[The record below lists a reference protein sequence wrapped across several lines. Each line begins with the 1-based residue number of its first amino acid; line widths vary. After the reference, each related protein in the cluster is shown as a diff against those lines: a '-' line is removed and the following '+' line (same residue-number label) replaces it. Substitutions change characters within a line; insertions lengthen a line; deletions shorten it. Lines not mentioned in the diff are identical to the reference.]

1 MHGDP
6 GSPTYKGDKEM
17 TTTTATPPRT
27 TTTSVFPLIAF
38 FALAYALSWLI
49 LVPASLGL
57 LPDSAGILAWLA
69 PFGPAVAAF
78 VVTALTGGR
87 PAVGQL
93 LRRMVQWRVG
103 IHWYLLI
110 LFGVPL
116 LELLGSFAV
125 LGSVP
130 LDDLAKNWPFIFTS
144 YLPQVLVAVVVIEL
158 AEETGWRGFAL
169 PRLQERRGPLVGTAV
184 LAVVWAS
191 WHLPNLLFGGWT
203 GASYTLWLVGTLAV
217 TFVYTWLFNNT
228 GGSILLA
235 ALLHAAINMSSG
247 LVLGLIPG
255 MEDAFGV
262 QLYGAVAIACVIVAL
277 VLVVGTRGRLG
288 YRAERVPLEAPTR
301 S

>member
-1 MHGDP
+1 MA
-6 GSPTYKGDKEM
+6 
-17 TTTTATPPRT
+17 TTATPSRT
-27 TTTSVFPLIAF
+27 TTRATSVFPLVAF

-49 LVPASLGL
+49 LVPAGLGL
-57 LPDSAGILAWLA
+57 LPDSAGFLAWLA

-103 IHWYLLI
+103 VRWYLLV
-110 LFGVPL
+110 LLGVPL
-116 LELLGSFAV
+116 VELLGAFAV

-130 LDDLAKNWPFIFTS
+130 LDDLARNWPLIFTS
-144 YLPQVLVAVVVIEL
+144 YLPQVLVAVVVIGL

-169 PRLQERRGPLVGTAV
+169 PRLQDRQGPLVGTAILSV
-184 LAVVWAS
+184 AWGM
-191 WHLPNLLFGGWT
+191 WHLPNVLFGGWT
-203 GASYTLWLVGTLAV
+203 GASYALWLVLTIASA
-217 TFVYTWLFNNT
+217 FVYTWVFNNT

-247 LVLGLIPG
+247 LVLDLVPG

-277 VLVVGTRGRLG
+277 VLVVATRGRLG
-288 YRAERVPLEAPTR
+288 YRPHRELLGVPHRT
-301 S
+301 

>member
-1 MHGDP
+1 MA
-6 GSPTYKGDKEM
+6 
-17 TTTTATPPRT
+17 TTTATPSRT
-27 TTTSVFPLIAF
+27 TATTGTRSVFPLVAF

-49 LVPASLGL
+49 LVPAGLGL

-103 IHWYLLI
+103 VHWYLLI

-116 LELLGSFAV
+116 VELLGAFAV

-130 LDDLAKNWPFIFTS
+130 LDDLAKNWPLIFTS
-144 YLPQVLVAVVVIEL
+144 YLPQVLVAVVVIGL

-184 LAVVWAS
+184 LAVVWAL

-203 GASYTLWLVGTLAV
+203 GASYALWLVGTLAV
-217 TFVYTWLFNNT
+217 AFVYTWLFNNT
-228 GGSILLA
+228 GGSILLV

-247 LVLGLIPG
+247 LVLDLVPG
-255 MEDAFGV
+255 IEDEFGV
-262 QLYGAVAIACVIVAL
+262 LLYGAIAIACVIVAL
-277 VLVVGTRGRLG
+277 VLIAATRGRLG

>member
-1 MHGDP
+1 MA
-6 GSPTYKGDKEM
+6 
-17 TTTTATPPRT
+17 TTTATPSRT
-27 TTTSVFPLIAF
+27 TATTGTSSVFPLVAF

-49 LVPASLGL
+49 LVPAGLGL

-69 PFGPAVAAF
+69 PFGPAMAAF

-116 LELLGSFAV
+116 VELLGAFAV

-130 LDDLAKNWPFIFTS
+130 LDDLAKNWPLIFTS
-144 YLPQVLVAVVVIEL
+144 YLPQVLVAVVVIGL

-169 PRLQERRGPLVGTAV
+169 PRLQDRRGPLVGTAV
-184 LAVVWAS
+184 LAVVWAL

-217 TFVYTWLFNNT
+217 AFVYTWVFNNT
-228 GGSILLA
+228 GGSILIA

-247 LVLGLIPG
+247 LVLDLFPG

-277 VLVVGTRGRLG
+277 VLVAATRGRLG
-288 YRAERVPLEAPTR
+288 YRVERVPLEVPTR

>member
-1 MHGDP
+1 MA
-6 GSPTYKGDKEM
+6 
-17 TTTTATPPRT
+17 TTATPSRT
-27 TTTSVFPLIAF
+27 IATTGTSSVFPLVAF

-49 LVPASLGL
+49 LVPAGLGL
-57 LPDSAGILAWLA
+57 LPDSADILAWLA

-116 LELLGSFAV
+116 VELLGAFAV

-130 LDDLAKNWPFIFTS
+130 LDDLAKNWPLIFTS
-144 YLPQVLVAVVVIEL
+144 YLPQVLVAVVVIGL

-184 LAVVWAS
+184 LAVVWS
-191 WHLPNLLFGGWT
+191 GWHLPNLLFGGWT
-203 GASYTLWLVGTLAV
+203 GASYALWLVGTLAV
-217 TFVYTWLFNNT
+217 AFVYTWLFNNT

-235 ALLHAAINMSSG
+235 ALLHAAINISSG
-247 LVLGLIPG
+247 LVLDLVPG
-255 MEDAFGV
+255 MEDEFGV
-262 QLYGAVAIACVIVAL
+262 QLYGAVAITCVIVAL
-277 VLVVGTRGRLG
+277 VLVAATRGRLG
-288 YRAERVPLEAPTR
+288 YRAERVTLEAPIR
-301 S
+301 G

>member
-1 MHGDP
+1 MA
-6 GSPTYKGDKEM
+6 
-17 TTTTATPPRT
+17 TTTATPPRT
-27 TTTSVFPLIAF
+27 TTTSIFPLVAF

-49 LVPASLGL
+49 LVPAGLGL
-57 LPDSAGILAWLA
+57 LPDSADILAWLA

-78 VVTALTGGR
+78 VVTARTGGR

-116 LELLGSFAV
+116 VELLGAFAV

-130 LDDLAKNWPFIFTS
+130 LDDLAKNWPLIFTS
-144 YLPQVLVAVVVIEL
+144 YLPQVLVAVVVIGL

-169 PRLQERRGPLVGTAV
+169 PRLQERRGPLMGTAV
-184 LAVVWAS
+184 LAVLWAL

-203 GASYTLWLVGTLAV
+203 AASYALWLVGTLAV
-217 TFVYTWLFNNT
+217 AFVYTWLFNNT
-228 GGSILLA
+228 RGSILIA

-247 LVLGLIPG
+247 LVLDLVPG
-255 MEDAFGV
+255 MEDAIGV

-277 VLVVGTRGRLG
+277 VLVVATRGRLG
-288 YRAERVPLEAPTR
+288 YRAGAPCSSWRSSTAPSTR
-301 S
+301 

>member
-1 MHGDP
+1 VAER
-6 GSPTYKGDKEM
+6 GDKKM
-17 TTTTATPPRT
+17 ATTTATLSRT
-27 TTTSVFPLIAF
+27 TTTTGTRSIFPLVAF
-38 FALAYALSWLI
+38 IALAYALSWLI
-49 LVPASLGL
+49 LVPAGLGL

-69 PFGPAVAAF
+69 PFGPAMAAF

-116 LELLGSFAV
+116 VELLGAFAV
-125 LGSVP
+125 LGSLP
-130 LDDLAKNWPFIFTS
+130 LDDLAKNWPLIFTS
-144 YLPQVLVAVVVIEL
+144 YLPQVLVAVVVIGL

-169 PRLQERRGPLVGTAV
+169 PRLQDRRGPLVGTAV
-184 LAVVWAS
+184 LAVVWAL

-217 TFVYTWLFNNT
+217 AFVYTWVFNNT
-228 GGSILLA
+228 GGSILIA

-247 LVLGLIPG
+247 LVLDLFPG

-277 VLVVGTRGRLG
+277 VLVAATRGRLG
-288 YRAERVPLEAPTR
+288 YRVERVPLEVSTR

>member
-1 MHGDP
+1 MPLGHRLLVAMHGDP

-49 LVPASLGL
+49 LVPAGLGL

-158 AEETGWRGFAL
+158 AEE
-169 PRLQERRGPLVGTAV
+169 
-184 LAVVWAS
+184 WAS

-277 VLVVGTRGRLG
+277 VLVVATRGRLG

>member
-1 MHGDP
+1 MA
-6 GSPTYKGDKEM
+6 
-17 TTTTATPPRT
+17 TTTATPSRT
-27 TTTSVFPLIAF
+27 TTTSAVPLVAF
-38 FALAYALSWLI
+38 FVLAYALSWLI
-49 LVPASLGL
+49 LVPAGLGL
-57 LPDSAGILAWLA
+57 LPDSVGILAWLA

-78 VVTALTGGR
+78 VVSALTGGR

-93 LRRMVQWRVG
+93 LRRMIQWRVG
-103 IHWYLLI
+103 FHWYLLI

-116 LELLGSFAV
+116 VELLGAFAV

-130 LDDLAKNWPFIFTS
+130 LDDLAQNWPLIFIS
-144 YLPQVLVAVVVIEL
+144 YLPQVLVAVVVIGM
-158 AEETGWRGFAL
+158 AEEAGWRGFAL

-184 LAVVWAS
+184 LAVVWAL

-203 GASYTLWLVGTLAV
+203 GASYALWLVGTLAV
-217 TFVYTWLFNNT
+217 AFVYTWVFNNT
-228 GGSILLA
+228 DGSILLV

-247 LVLGLIPG
+247 LVLDLVPG

-277 VLVVGTRGRLG
+277 VLVVATRGRLG
-288 YRAERVPLEAPTR
+288 YRAERVPLEAPAR

>member
-1 MHGDP
+1 MAER
-6 GSPTYKGDKEM
+6 GDKKM
-17 TTTTATPPRT
+17 ATTTATLSRT
-27 TTTSVFPLIAF
+27 TTTTGTRSVFPLVAF

-49 LVPASLGL
+49 LVPAGLGL

-69 PFGPAVAAF
+69 PFGPAMAAF

-116 LELLGSFAV
+116 VELLGAFAV
-125 LGSVP
+125 LGSLP
-130 LDDLAKNWPFIFTS
+130 LDDLAKNWPLIFTS
-144 YLPQVLVAVVVIEL
+144 YLPQVLVAVVVIGL

-169 PRLQERRGPLVGTAV
+169 PRLQDRRGPLVGTAV
-184 LAVVWAS
+184 LAVVWAL

-217 TFVYTWLFNNT
+217 AFVYTWVFNNT
-228 GGSILLA
+228 GGSILIA

-247 LVLGLIPG
+247 LVLDLFPG

-277 VLVVGTRGRLG
+277 VLVAATRGRLG
-288 YRAERVPLEAPTR
+288 YRVERVPLEVSTR

>member
-1 MHGDP
+1 MAER
-6 GSPTYKGDKEM
+6 GDKKM
-17 TTTTATPPRT
+17 ATTTATLSRT
-27 TTTSVFPLIAF
+27 TTTTGTRSVFPLVAF

-49 LVPASLGL
+49 LVPAGLGL

-116 LELLGSFAV
+116 VELLGAFAV
-125 LGSVP
+125 LGSLP
-130 LDDLAKNWPFIFTS
+130 LDDLAKNWPLIFTS
-144 YLPQVLVAVVVIEL
+144 YLPQVLVAVVVIGL

-169 PRLQERRGPLVGTAV
+169 PRLQDRRGPLVGTAV
-184 LAVVWAS
+184 LAVVWAL

-217 TFVYTWLFNNT
+217 AFVYTWVFNNT
-228 GGSILLA
+228 GGSILIA

-247 LVLGLIPG
+247 LVLDLFPG

-277 VLVVGTRGRLG
+277 VLVAATRGRLG
-288 YRAERVPLEAPTR
+288 YRVEKVPLEVSTR

>member
-1 MHGDP
+1 MAER
-6 GSPTYKGDKEM
+6 GDKKM
-17 TTTTATPPRT
+17 ATTTATLSRT
-27 TTTSVFPLIAF
+27 TTTTGTRSVFPLVPF

-49 LVPASLGL
+49 LVPAGLGL

-78 VVTALTGGR
+78 VVTALSGGR

-116 LELLGSFAV
+116 VELLGAFAV
-125 LGSVP
+125 LGSLP
-130 LDDLAKNWPFIFTS
+130 LDDLAKNWPLIFIS
-144 YLPQVLVAVVVIEL
+144 YLPQVLVAVVVIGL

-184 LAVVWAS
+184 LAVVWAL

-203 GASYTLWLVGTLAV
+203 AASYALWLVGTLAV
-217 TFVYTWLFNNT
+217 AFVYTWLFNNT

-247 LVLGLIPG
+247 LVLDLFPG

-277 VLVVGTRGRLG
+277 VLVIATRGRLA
-288 YRAERVPLEAPTR
+288 YRAQRVPLEAPTR

>member
-1 MHGDP
+1 MA
-6 GSPTYKGDKEM
+6 
-17 TTTTATPPRT
+17 TTTATPSRT
-27 TTTSVFPLIAF
+27 TATTGTRSVFPLVAF

-49 LVPASLGL
+49 LVPAGLGL

-87 PAVGQL
+87 PALGQL

-116 LELLGSFAV
+116 VELLGAFAV

-130 LDDLAKNWPFIFTS
+130 LDDLAKNWPLIFTS
-144 YLPQVLVAVVVIEL
+144 YLPQVLVAVVVIGL

-184 LAVVWAS
+184 LAMVWAL

-203 GASYTLWLVGTLAV
+203 GASYALWLVGTLAV
-217 TFVYTWLFNNT
+217 AFVYTWLFNNT

-247 LVLGLIPG
+247 LVLDLVPG
-255 MEDAFGV
+255 MEDEFGV
-262 QLYGAVAIACVIVAL
+262 QLYGAVAITCVIVAL
-277 VLVVGTRGRLG
+277 VLVAATRGRLG
-288 YRAERVPLEAPTR
+288 YRAERVPLEAPIR
-301 S
+301 G

>member
-1 MHGDP
+1 VP
-6 GSPTYKGDKEM
+6 GG
-17 TTTTATPPRT
+17 
-27 TTTSVFPLIAF
+27 
-38 FALAYALSWLI
+38 
-49 LVPASLGL
+49 LGL

-116 LELLGSFAV
+116 LELLGAFAV

-130 LDDLAKNWPFIFTS
+130 FDDLAQNWPLIFTS
-144 YLPQVLVAVVVIEL
+144 YLPQVLVAVVVIGL

-169 PRLQERRGPLVGTAV
+169 PRLQEWRGPLLGTAV
-184 LAVVWAS
+184 LAVLWAG
-191 WHLPNLLFGGWT
+191 WHLPNVLFGGWT
-203 GASYTLWLVGTLAV
+203 GASYALWLVGTLAV
-217 TFVYTWLFNNT
+217 AFVYTWVFNNT

-247 LVLGLIPG
+247 LILELVPG
-255 MEDAFGV
+255 MDDAFGV

-277 VLVVGTRGRLG
+277 VLVVATRGRLG

>member
-1 MHGDP
+1 MA
-6 GSPTYKGDKEM
+6 
-17 TTTTATPPRT
+17 TTTATPSRT
-27 TTTSVFPLIAF
+27 TATTGTRSVFPLVAF

-49 LVPASLGL
+49 LVPAGLGL

-116 LELLGSFAV
+116 VELLGAFAV

-130 LDDLAKNWPFIFTS
+130 LDDLAKNWPLIFTS
-144 YLPQVLVAVVVIEL
+144 YLPQVLVAVVVIGL

-184 LAVVWAS
+184 LAMVWAL

-203 GASYTLWLVGTLAV
+203 GASYALWLVGTLAV
-217 TFVYTWLFNNT
+217 AFVYTWLFNNT
-228 GGSILLA
+228 GGSILLV

-247 LVLGLIPG
+247 LVLDLVPG
-255 MEDAFGV
+255 IEDEFGV
-262 QLYGAVAIACVIVAL
+262 QLNGAIAIACVIVAL
-277 VLVVGTRGRLG
+277 VLIAATRGRLG

>member
-1 MHGDP
+1 MA
-6 GSPTYKGDKEM
+6 
-17 TTTTATPPRT
+17 TTATPSRT
-27 TTTSVFPLIAF
+27 TATSGTRSVFPLVAF
-38 FALAYALSWLI
+38 FVLAYALSWLI
-49 LVPASLGL
+49 LVPAGLGL
-57 LPDSAGILAWLA
+57 LPDGVGMLAWLA
-69 PFGPAVAAF
+69 PFGPAVAAV

-87 PAVGQL
+87 PAVGHL

-116 LELLGSFAV
+116 VELSGAFAV

-130 LDDLAKNWPFIFTS
+130 LDDLAKNWPLMFTS
-144 YLPQVLVAVVVIEL
+144 YLPQVLVAVVVIGL

-184 LAVVWAS
+184 LAVVWAL

-203 GASYTLWLVGTLAV
+203 GASYALWLVGTLAV
-217 TFVYTWLFNNT
+217 AFVYTWVFNNT

-247 LVLGLIPG
+247 LVLNLVPG

-277 VLVVGTRGRLG
+277 VLVVATRGRLG
-288 YRAERVPLEAPTR
+288 YRAESMPLEASTR
-301 S
+301 G